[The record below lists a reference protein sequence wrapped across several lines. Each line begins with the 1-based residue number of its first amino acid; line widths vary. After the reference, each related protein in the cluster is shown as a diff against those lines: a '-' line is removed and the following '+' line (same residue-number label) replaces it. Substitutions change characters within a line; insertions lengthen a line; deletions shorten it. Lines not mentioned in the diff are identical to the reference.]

1 MISRWNNQE
10 TSSKRAKD
18 QKQSPVE
25 FQKDIIAILTHLINF
40 PPDNIEVE
48 IEHGLKSIGEFCR
61 ADRSYLIL
69 ISDEGKVIK
78 GSYEWCA
85 EGIEPQIK
93 NVNGLL
99 LEIFAGEWEI
109 FTRLEPINIPRV
121 ADLPPGAFIEKRLLQ
136 ALDIQSLLLIPL
148 VLGGTCE
155 GLLGLDSIR
164 SEKNWGEEELEL
176 LKGAGEAIVTI
187 LAHRRA
193 DATLKDSLQ
202 RIERIKKEWESTADS
217 LSELVFL
224 IDNKYFIIRSNRA
237 VESWGLGSV
246 LSVRGRNIHQLLH
259 PGCVNPDCIFGANLP
274 KVWEKLSQ
282 NHSVKW
288 EFPDRI
294 LKRYLSVQIR
304 PISAINE
311 GKKQLSFAVV
321 AINNITKYK
330 IKEKEREKLVR
341 ELQNSLSKSNR
352 LRGTLPICSSCKKI
366 RDDTGHW
373 NQIEVYIQ
381 DRSEVEFTPG
391 ICPECIEKLYPDLK

>member
-1 MISRWNNQE
+1 MEQPRN
-10 TSSKRAKD
+10 KLKGAKD
-18 QKQSPVE
+18 QSQSPVE
-25 FQKDIIAILTHLINF
+25 FQKDIIAILTHLINL
-40 PPDNIEVE
+40 PPDKIEVE
-48 IEHGLKSIGEFCR
+48 IEHVLKSIGEFCR
-61 ADRSYLIL
+61 GDRSYLIL

-85 EGIEPQIK
+85 EGIEAQIK

-148 VLGGTCE
+148 ALGGTCE

-164 SEKNWGEEELEL
+164 SEKNWGEQELEL
-176 LKGAGEAIVTI
+176 LKGAGEAIVNI

-193 DATLKDSLQ
+193 DTTLKDSLQ

-224 IDNKYFIIRSNRA
+224 TDNQGFIIRSNRA

-304 PISAINE
+304 PISTINE

-373 NQIEVYIQ
+373 NQIEVYIR
-381 DRSEVEFTPG
+381 DRSEAEFTHG
-391 ICPECIEKLYPDLK
+391 ICPECIEKLYPELK